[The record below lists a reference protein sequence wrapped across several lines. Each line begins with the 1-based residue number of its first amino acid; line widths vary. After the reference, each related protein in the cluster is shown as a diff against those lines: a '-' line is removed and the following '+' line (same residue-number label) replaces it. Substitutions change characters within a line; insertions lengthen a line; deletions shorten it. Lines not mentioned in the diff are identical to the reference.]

1 MKPRLLQIGR
11 LLPSLE
17 KTLLDEFDTHSLWRE
32 TDPSAYLKAHGKE
45 FVGVVTSAKFGA
57 DAALMA
63 ALPAL
68 KVIANFGVGYETI
81 DVNAAKNHGV
91 AVSNTPDVLTD
102 CVADI
107 AWGLMLDVA
116 RGLSAADRFV
126 RRGNWPREN
135 FPLMT
140 RVSGKRLGI
149 LGLGRIGGAIAKRGA
164 GFDMQVRYHNR
175 RPVANSAYG
184 YEASLVELAR
194 WCDFLVIASA
204 GGASTRRLVSA
215 DVIAALGEKGYL
227 INISRGSV
235 VDEPALIEALI
246 NKRLAGAGLDVFE
259 DEPNVPTALFA
270 FDNVVL
276 LPHVASATKETRQ
289 GMADLVLANLRR
301 FFKDGKLVT
310 PVPEIASV

>member
-1 MKPRLLQIGR
+1 
-11 LLPSLE
+11 
-17 KTLLDEFDTHSLWRE
+17 LWRE
-32 TDPSAYLKAHGKE
+32 TDPGAYLRAHGKE
-45 FVGVVTSAKFGA
+45 FHGVVTSAKFGA

-68 KVIANFGVGYETI
+68 EIIANFGVGYETI
-81 DVNAAKNHGV
+81 DVAAARQRGV

-126 RRGNWPREN
+126 RRGNWVREN

-149 LGLGRIGGAIAKRGA
+149 LGLGRIGGAIAKRGS

-175 RPVANSAYG
+175 RPVANSPYRH
-184 YEASLVELAR
+184 EPSLVELAR

-204 GGASTRRLVSA
+204 GGPSTRRLVSA
-215 DVIAALGEKGYL
+215 EVIAALGEKGFVV
-227 INISRGSV
+227 NISRGSV
-235 VDEPALIEALI
+235 VDEPALIDALAH
-246 NKRLAGAGLDVFE
+246 KRIAGAALDVFE
-259 DEPNVPTALFA
+259 DEPNVPAALMEL
-270 FDNVVL
+270 DNVVL
-276 LPHVASATKETRQ
+276 LPHVASATRETRQ
-289 GMADLVLANLRR
+289 AMADLVLANLRE
-301 FFKDGKLVT
+301 FFRNGKLVT
-310 PVPEIASV
+310 PVP